1 MRLSKQGKCFLMEH
15 CDKNDNNDDCVSLK
29 CNTLSDL
36 EFEAKHF
43 EGVVVL
49 TIDEAQEISNQLYS
63 LALLYSTLILEL
75 DPDRSLS
82 NRLSKSYYPL
92 NKKIVKARKSMRI
105 SQAEKE
111 HEAK

>member
-15 CDKNDNNDDCVSLK
+15 SDKNDNNDDCVSLK

-49 TIDEAQEISNQLYS
+49 TIDEACEILDYLSYLHLRGGRDSFLKDLEKCNRNLY
-63 LALLYSTLILEL
+63 E
-75 DPDRSLS
+75 
-82 NRLSKSYYPL
+82 
-92 NKKIVKARKSMRI
+92 RI
-105 SQAEKE
+105 EQAEKCDAN
-111 HEAK
+111 H